1 MNNQDNSFYFKIE
14 DKEISI
20 SEQEIIASLKA
31 RGQYIGDL
39 EGHEMFLE
47 RARKDVLEIGRLQ
60 GIIKDM
66 EILIEELKSK
76 S

>member
-47 RARKDVLEIGRLQ
+47 RARNN
-60 GIIKDM
+60 
-66 EILIEELKSK
+66 
-76 S
+76 